1 MAKTLYAVSYA
12 GLLAVYPS
20 STGLIDPRTLQPE
33 LGGGMNQGDYFDLTA
48 DEAKNYPGLFTG
60 RYRFT
65 RISLAST
72 AANIFQ
78 GAPAGIAKPTTVG
91 TVAIAAVGT
100 GLTPGTYQ
108 VNSSTSGGTS
118 VAVAQIVVGAS
129 GTIISA
135 TLLQPGAGF
144 TAVPTFTLTALG
156 GSGASVL
163 AQMAINENVVGSFDT
178 TATISLNNPPRGV
191 FLNYTIP
198 TGTTLATLIAA
209 GAYVFIQEQG
219 IATALVTTATATAIG
234 SIAAAGAAG
243 TVVTT
248 TGATWVPAALGN
260 TLDLSAA
267 ATLVRVE
274 LALPVR
280 QG

>member
-1 MAKTLYAVSYA
+1 MAKTLYSVAYT
-12 GLLAVYPS
+12 GLLSVYTS
-20 STGLIDPRTLQPE
+20 STGLTDPRTLQPE
-33 LGGGMNQGDYFDLTA
+33 LGGGMNQGDYFDLTPEGA
-48 DEAKNYPGLFTG
+48 RNYPGLFTG
-60 RYRFT
+60 RYRFVRLST
-65 RISLAST
+65 AST

-91 TVAIAAVGT
+91 TVAISTLGSGQTA
-100 GLTPGTYQ
+100 GTYN
-108 VNSSTSGGTS
+108 VNSSTSGGTA
-118 VAVAQIVVGAS
+118 VAVAQVVVGSA

-135 TLLQPGAGF
+135 TLLQAGAGF
-144 TAVPTFTLTALG
+144 TSVPTFTVAAG
-156 GSGASVL
+156 GTPGTIL
-163 AQMAINENVVGSFDT
+163 AQMAISENVVGSFDT
-178 TATISLNNPPRGV
+178 TATISLNNTPRGV

-198 TGTTLATLIAA
+198 TGTTLAALIAA
-209 GAYVFIQEQG
+209 GAYVFIQELG
-219 IATALVTTATATAIG
+219 IATVLVTTATATAIG
-234 SIAAAGAAG
+234 SIAAGAAAG

-267 ATLVRVE
+267 ATLIRVE